1 MTATEMTAI
10 PALKFTVREELDIT
24 PSFSSSANDF
34 DFYTGKWTIHNKKL
48 KERLKGSNEWIS
60 FEATGEMH
68 TILNGTGNIDTY
80 CTSFDGKPFEGFT
93 LRLFNPAT
101 RLWSIYWADSIKGKL
116 DTPVIG
122 SFENNIGHFFAK
134 DDFDG
139 RPILVV
145 FRWDTSNKEK
155 PVWSQAF
162 SADNGKTWEW
172 NWYMYFSKADS

>member
-1 MTATEMTAI
+1 MITAKAI
-10 PALKFTVREELDIT
+10 VIPDFKFTVHEELDIT
-24 PSFSSSANDF
+24 PSPSSSANDF
-34 DFYTGKWTIHNKKL
+34 DFYTGKWTIRNKKL
-48 KERLKGSNEWIS
+48 KERLKGRSEWIS

-68 TILNGTGNIDTY
+68 TILNGTGNIDSY
-80 CTSFDGKPFEGFT
+80 RTSFDGKPFEGLT
-93 LRLFNPAT
+93 LRLFNPVT
-101 RLWSIYWADSIKGKL
+101 RLWSIYWADTTKGKL

-122 SFENNIGHFFAK
+122 SFENNTGHFFAK

-139 RPILVV
+139 QPIVVV
-145 FRWDTSNKEK
+145 FRWDARNKEK